1 VVYMKKKKKC
11 NNCGEAYKYRNG
23 LIVHKKSG
31 KCPRAPSAEVEPCFE
46 STEDRAQHC
55 SKKRLTLIRTGLFK
69 FTLKV

>member
-1 VVYMKKKKKC
+1 MKKKKC

-55 SKKRLTLIRTGLFK
+55 SKKR
-69 FTLKV
+69 